1 MSTALASQNPY
12 CPVRTYIEK
21 ASWDGISRF
30 DQFFGQI
37 KTGEV
42 AMGIFLMKK
51 WLIQAVA
58 ALYEKNGLSGAGTI
72 VFTGLQG
79 TGKTRLFKD
88 LTSDISSTFLEG
100 ATLDPSNKDS
110 VMTVCSHWIVELGEL
125 DATFK
130 KSDVAQLKAF
140 LTKNI
145 DTLRRPYAKKDSSY
159 PRRTVFAGTVN
170 DLEFLH
176 DPTGNRRFWPIDV
189 SAIVRDTTIDYQQ
202 LWAEV
207 KTWYEAGETWHLN
220 AIEIK
225 QLNEYSEQFSI
236 SDPLIEVL
244 HSNYDFSGCT
254 KWEPVLMNQI
264 ALRIGLE
271 KVNKGESMRIAAAI
285 RKANGGQK
293 PKISNGN
300 RYHYVPSKEK

>member
-1 MSTALASQNPY
+1 
-12 CPVRTYIEK
+12 
-21 ASWDGISRF
+21 
-30 DQFFGQI
+30 
-37 KTGEV
+37 
-42 AMGIFLMKK
+42 MKK

-58 ALYEKNGLSGAGTI
+58 ALYEKNGLNGAGTI

-100 ATLDPSNKDS
+100 AILDPSNKDS

-159 PRRTVFAGTVN
+159 PRRTIFAGTVN

-189 SAIVRDTTIDYQQ
+189 RAITRDTTINYQQ

-207 KTWYEAGETWHLN
+207 KIWYESGETWHLN
-220 AIEIK
+220 ALEIK
-225 QLNEYSEQFSI
+225 KLNEYSEQFSI
-236 SDPLIEVL
+236 SDPLIEML
-244 HSNYDFSGCT
+244 YSNYDFSGCT

-300 RYHYVPSKEK
+300 RYHYVPAKEK